1 MKRNLNLNNQSE
13 RNKILEEYLVFIKN
27 VKNYSQNTIKSYRSD
42 IKHYFEN
49 NEGIGEFST
58 YLKHL
63 NKDRYSKSS
72 INRKIT
78 SIRTFLSWA
87 VENDYFNENQIQAV
101 NNLKVEKKL
110 PNVLTSSYI
119 NKLLDAFPE
128 FSEKDLRDKAI
139 LELMYSSGLRVSE
152 VSNLTLDSI
161 TKNNSIRVLGKGSK
175 ERVLPLTKRAYVCIE
190 KYIQTSRPK
199 FENNK
204 SRNYL
209 FLGVRGGQ
217 LSDREI
223 RRIVKLRTGTFPHSI
238 RHTFATHLLE
248 GGADLRI
255 VQELLGHNDPST
267 TQIYTHVSK
276 KQLQKKYK
284 QSHPRGWII
293 FVWY

>member
-1 MKRNLNLNNQSE
+1 MRKDLNLNNLSD
-13 RNKILEEYLVFIKN
+13 RNKVLEEYLIYINN
-27 VKNYSQNTIKSYRSD
+27 VKNYSQNTIKSYNSD

-49 NEGIGEFST
+49 TESVGEFSS

-63 NKDRYSKSS
+63 NKNKYSKTS

-87 VENDYFNENQIQAV
+87 VDNNYFNQNQIKIV

-110 PNVLTSSYI
+110 PNVLTASYI
-119 NKLLDAFPE
+119 NRLLDSLPE
-128 FSEKDLRDKAI
+128 SSEKDIRDKAI

-152 VSNLTLDSI
+152 VSNLTSNSI
-161 TKNNSIRVLGKGSK
+161 NKNNSIRVLGKGSK
-175 ERVLPLTKRAYVCIE
+175 ERVLPMTKRAYVSTK
-190 KYIQTSRPK
+190 KYIETSRPK
-199 FENNK
+199 FENDK
-204 SRNYL
+204 SKNYL
-209 FLGVRGGQ
+209 FIGVRGGQ

-223 RRIVKLRTGTFPHSI
+223 RRIVKFRTGTFPHSI

-293 FVWY
+293 SFWY

>member
-1 MKRNLNLNNQSE
+1 MRKDLNLNNQSD
-13 RNKILEEYLVFIKN
+13 RKKVLEEYLIYINN
-27 VKNYSQNTIKSYRSD
+27 VKNYSQNTIKSYNSD

-49 NEGIGEFST
+49 TESVGEFSS

-63 NKDRYSKSS
+63 NKNKYSKTS

-87 VENDYFNENQIQAV
+87 VDNNYFNQNQIKIV

-110 PNVLTSSYI
+110 PNVLTASYI
-119 NKLLDAFPE
+119 NRLLDNLPE
-128 FSEKDLRDKAI
+128 SSEKDIRDKAI

-152 VSNLTLDSI
+152 VSNLTSNSI
-161 TKNNSIRVLGKGSK
+161 NKNNSIRVLGKGSK
-175 ERVLPLTKRAYVCIE
+175 ERVLPMTNRAYVSIK
-190 KYIQTSRPK
+190 KYIESSRPK
-199 FENNK
+199 FENDNSK
-204 SRNYL
+204 NYL

-223 RRIVKLRTGTFPHSI
+223 RRIVKFRTGTFPHSI

-284 QSHPRGWII
+284 QSHPRG
-293 FVWY
+293 

>member
-1 MKRNLNLNNQSE
+1 MNLNNQSD
-13 RNKILEEYLVFIKN
+13 RKKVLEEYLIYINN
-27 VKNYSQNTIKSYRSD
+27 VKNYSQNTIKSYNSD

-49 NEGIGEFST
+49 TESVGEFSS

-63 NKDRYSKSS
+63 NKNKYSKTS

-87 VENDYFNENQIQAV
+87 VDNNYFNQNQIKIV

-110 PNVLTSSYI
+110 PNVLTASYI
-119 NKLLDAFPE
+119 NRLLDNLPE
-128 FSEKDLRDKAI
+128 SSEKDIRDKAI

-152 VSNLTLDSI
+152 VSNLTSNSI
-161 TKNNSIRVLGKGSK
+161 NKNNSIRVLGKGSK
-175 ERVLPLTKRAYVCIE
+175 ERVLPMTKRAYVSTK
-190 KYIQTSRPK
+190 KYIETSRPK
-199 FENNK
+199 FENDK
-204 SRNYL
+204 SKNYL

-223 RRIVKLRTGTFPHSI
+223 RRIVKFRTGTFPHSI

-284 QSHPRGWII
+284 QSHPRG
-293 FVWY
+293 

>member
-1 MKRNLNLNNQSE
+1 LNLNNQSD
-13 RNKILEEYLVFIKN
+13 RKKVLEEYLIYINN
-27 VKNYSQNTIKSYRSD
+27 VKNYSQNTIKSYNSD

-49 NEGIGEFST
+49 TESVGEFSS

-63 NKDRYSKSS
+63 NKNKYSKTS

-87 VENDYFNENQIQAV
+87 VDNNYFNQNQIKIV

-110 PNVLTSSYI
+110 PNVLTASYI
-119 NKLLDAFPE
+119 NRLLDSLPVS
-128 FSEKDLRDKAI
+128 SEKDIRDKAI

-152 VSNLTLDSI
+152 VSNLTSNSI
-161 TKNNSIRVLGKGSK
+161 NKNNSIRVLGKGSK
-175 ERVLPLTKRAYVCIE
+175 ERVLPMTKRAYVSTK
-190 KYIQTSRPK
+190 KYIETSRPK
-199 FENNK
+199 FENDK
-204 SRNYL
+204 SKNYL

-223 RRIVKLRTGTFPHSI
+223 RRIVKFRTGTFPHSI

-284 QSHPRGWII
+284 QSHPRG
-293 FVWY
+293 